1 VIMQRILVKR
11 SVSKKDKKVLLM
23 GWVDKIRDHKRVVF
37 IDLRD
42 MSGVV
47 QCVLDPKDFNQKITL
62 ESVIEITGLVK
73 KRPEKLI
80 NPNLETGDIE
90 IEVKEINVLSPA
102 GEIPIPL
109 TTDGY
114 EIDESV
120 RMKYRYLDL
129 RRARMARNIRVR
141 SKAVQFI
148 REWLHEREFV
158 EVETPI
164 LTKTTPEGARDFLVP
179 SRLQPGKFYALPQSP
194 QQYKQLLM
202 IAGFE
207 KYFQIARCF
216 RDEDPRADRAYGEFT
231 QLDIEMSFVKQED
244 ILRLTE
250 ELFTQLV
257 KKIFPHK
264 KITQFPWPRISHKE
278 AIEKYG
284 SDKPDLRKNK
294 EDKDELAFAW
304 IVDFPLFAKQSE
316 DDYFYGL
323 GEARF
328 APSHHMFTAPHPDDF
343 TLLDK
348 DPMRVRGLQ
357 HDMILNGFE
366 VGGGSVRIH
375 DAKIQE
381 KVFELIGF
389 SKKQRDQFEH
399 MLTAFTYGVPP
410 HGGIAP
416 GIDRFIYVALGEPS
430 IREVIAFPAT
440 SGGQTAVMDAPSGAD
455 EKQLSELGIEVKSE
469 K

>member
-1 VIMQRILVKR
+1 MQRILVKR
-11 SVSKKDKKVLLM
+11 SVLKKDKEVLLM

-47 QCVLDPKDFNQKITL
+47 QCVLDPKDFDSKKITI
-62 ESVIEITGLVK
+62 ESVVEVVGVVK

-80 NPNLETGDIE
+80 NPNIETGDIE

-129 RRARMARNIRVR
+129 RRARMARNIRLR
-141 SKAVQFI
+141 SKVVQFI
-148 REWLHEREFV
+148 REWLHERDFV
-158 EVETPI
+158 EIETPI

-250 ELFTQLV
+250 KLFTQLV

-264 KITQFPWPRISHKE
+264 KITQSPWPRISHKE

-304 IVDFPLFAKQSE
+304 IVDFPLFVKQSD
-316 DDYFYGL
+316 DDYFYGS

-430 IREVIAFPAT
+430 IREVMAFPAT
-440 SGGQTAVMDAPSGAD
+440 SGGQTAVMDAPSSAD
-455 EKQLSELGIEVKSE
+455 KKQLSELGIEVKSE